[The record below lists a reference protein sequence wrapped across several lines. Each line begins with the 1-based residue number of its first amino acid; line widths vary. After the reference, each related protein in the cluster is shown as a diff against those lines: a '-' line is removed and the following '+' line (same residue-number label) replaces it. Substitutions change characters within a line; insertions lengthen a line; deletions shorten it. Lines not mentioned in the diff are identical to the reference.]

1 MHGGSA
7 KAALGGEQ
15 TKRGWLPR
23 TPEPGTVVAGFFS
36 FFTRPGCGRRACRL
50 LLRGRGGRNRLA
62 RGGTFAAMNVLDPA
76 PDLEARIRRK
86 LARQHFMRLIG
97 ADLTA
102 IAPGRV
108 EAELVLGQQHQQQRG
123 FAHGGLVATLADLVA
138 GFAAVTLVPDDFGL
152 VTADLRVSYLHP
164 GVGQR
169 LRAVGW
175 VLKAG
180 RRLHFCEA
188 EVWCDELLIAK
199 ASATMAVV
207 EPEA

>member
-1 MHGGSA
+1 MPWSPPRRFITNFKIVNSVSSASSGSLA
-7 KAALGGEQ
+7 STAFEITAAELAALQ
-15 TKRGWLPR
+15 
-23 TPEPGTVVAGFFS
+23 
-36 FFTRPGCGRRACRL
+36 
-50 LLRGRGGRNRLA
+50 
-62 RGGTFAAMNVLDPA
+62 
-76 PDLEARIRRK
+76 ARIRRK
-86 LARQHFMRLIG
+86 LERQHFMHLIG
-97 ADLTA
+97 ADLTV

-108 EAELVLGQQHQQQRG
+108 EAELALQLQHQQQRG

-138 GFAAVTLVPDDFGL
+138 GFAGVTLLPDDVGL

-169 LRAVGW
+169 LRAIGW

-188 EVWCDELLIAK
+188 EVWCDDLLIAK

-207 EPEA
+207 EPN